1 MVRPLFLLLS
11 NVGWPFAVGFIGV
24 GEVTRCMSE
33 VTWIYHPDFPAEN
46 GSGFMINERLLLPM
60 APAVFRWPLNVDV
73 DPSWHTEPQGHAIME
88 RWLVGKRSTT
98 ENVITFEPPV
108 LKICVQSPRTGLVCL
123 HDSYEG
129 KAG

>member
-33 VTWIYHPDFPAEN
+33 VMWIYHPDFPAEN

-88 RWLVGKRSTT
+88 RWLVGDIDPPLWKKIDYRKCNYLRTPCS
-98 ENVITFEPPV
+98 ENLCTITQDWTS
-108 LKICVQSPRTGLVCL
+108 LS
-123 HDSYEG
+123 S
-129 KAG
+129 